1 MARGTTR
8 SPRKKTPPPRAGFSL
23 PGWLW
28 ALLGIVG
35 GVFITKHFFSQ
46 SPAPVQQP
54 AAVVSRPAAPPA
66 QQAPAQP
73 APAQQT
79 AKGKGKAQPQTQPST
94 QQAAAETEKANKND
108 MPTFEFYTLLPASEV
123 VAPGENTPTTTK
135 QQTQRTQPAQA
146 VAPQATRPQTQTQT
160 TSPAATKSAPV
171 QPTQA
176 AAQQAPAHPA
186 PTTESQTGKTILQA
200 ASFRSRD
207 DASVM
212 AGKFRDMGLVTQ
224 VIEVKTAD
232 GNHWYRVQSG
242 PYTNQAE
249 LARAQ
254 GLMQARGVNPMVMRQ
269 R

>member
-8 SPRKKTPPPRAGFSL
+8 SPRKKAPPPRAGFSL

-46 SPAPVQQP
+46 APAPVQQP
-54 AAVVSRPAAPPA
+54 AAVVNRPATPVQQPPT
-66 QQAPAQP
+66 QP
-73 APAQQT
+73 APAQ
-79 AKGKGKAQPQTQPST
+79 AVKGKGKAQPA
-94 QQAAAETEKANKND
+94 QQATTQAPAEAEQPNKND

-123 VAPGENTPTTTK
+123 VAPGENTPATAK
-135 QQTQRTQPAQA
+135 QRTQPAQA
-146 VAPQATRPQTQTQT
+146 VAPQAARPQTQPQ
-160 TSPAATKSAPV
+160 SAPQAAAKQAPV

-176 AAQQAPAHPA
+176 PAQQPPARSA
-186 PTTESQTGKTILQA
+186 PTPASADSTAAKTILQA

-207 DASVM
+207 DANSM

>member
-8 SPRKKTPPPRAGFSL
+8 SPRRKSPPPRAGFRL

-46 SPAPVQQP
+46 PPAPVQTTGP
-54 AAVVSRPAAPPA
+54 V
-66 QQAPAQP
+66 QQAPVQP
-73 APAQQT
+73 PATGKGKVKPAQQT
-79 AKGKGKAQPQTQPST
+79 QAPTQE
-94 QQAAAETEKANKND
+94 AAPAPAEAEKKD
-108 MPTFEFYTLLPASEV
+108 TPTFEFYTLLPASEV
-123 VAPGENTPTTTK
+123 VAPGENAPSR

-146 VAPQATRPQTQTQT
+146 TTPAPATRQPTAPA
-160 TSPAATKSAPV
+160 SPAPSTKPAPAAATATPRPAPAAPAAATNESAPV
-171 QPTQA
+171 RTL
-176 AAQQAPAHPA
+176 
-186 PTTESQTGKTILQA
+186 LQA

-207 DASVM
+207 DANAL
-212 AGKFRDMGLVTQ
+212 AGKFRDMGLVMQ
-224 VIEVKTAD
+224 VLEVKTAD
-232 GNHWYRVQSG
+232 GNLWYRVQSG

-249 LARAQ
+249 LSRAQ